1 MNWIQQI
8 VEQLGYWGIAAL
20 TFLENLIPPIPSEAI
35 MPLAGFVSSKGDI
48 DPIGAVIAGS
58 IGSLTGT
65 SLYYFAGRAAGAA
78 RIRKWIEAHPK
89 LSPLREAEFDKAM
102 DWFAARGRWALLIG
116 RFIPG
121 LRTFISLPAGL
132 CGTSFGVYL
141 AYSSVGVVAWTAA
154 LTYAGV
160 ALGENHQQV
169 DKYLGPVSYIV
180 IAAMVL
186 AVLIRRLRVRPH
198 KAPDGSP

>member
-1 MNWIQQI
+1 
-8 VEQLGYWGIAAL
+8 
-20 TFLENLIPPIPSEAI
+20 
-35 MPLAGFVSSKGDI
+35 
-48 DPIGAVIAGS
+48 
-58 IGSLTGT
+58 
-65 SLYYFAGRAAGAA
+65 
-78 RIRKWIEAHPK
+78 
-89 LSPLREAEFDKAM
+89 M